1 MLVSWPTGATDLEAH
16 SGEAAHRRAIRISLE
31 FRRPDRHWEGGLDV
45 RPARS
50 AWWGGLMN
58 KQNLKEGVWK
68 QKVLGDLK
76 LVAWISLYLVLF
88 FCALSTYSMLMLHE
102 LNVTNSYF
110 RYGFA
115 IINALV
121 LAKII
126 MIGEYARLGRGHE
139 DKPLIISVVWKAFLF
154 GLLVAAFHILEESV
168 KRLAFHKQ
176 ISFRV
181 DEMLI
186 RNLVVFTFLIPFFAF
201 WELRRVLGEGK
212 LFELFFRRRQSNSD
226 VSIGAQKA

>member
-1 MLVSWPTGATDLEAH
+1 
-16 SGEAAHRRAIRISLE
+16 
-31 FRRPDRHWEGGLDV
+31 
-45 RPARS
+45 
-50 AWWGGLMN
+50 MN
-58 KQNLKEGVWK
+58 NQNLKEGGRK
-68 QKVLGDLK
+68 QKIIGDLK
-76 LVAWISLYLVLF
+76 LVAWISFYLALF

-139 DKPLIISVVWKAFLF
+139 EQPLIISVLWKAFLF

-168 KRLAFHKQ
+168 KRLAFHER
-176 ISFRV
+176 INMRI

-186 RNLVVFTFLIPFFAF
+186 RNLVVFSFLIPFFAF

-212 LFELFFRRRQSNSD
+212 LFDLFFRRTPEANPD
-226 VSIGAQKA
+226 VSVGAQKA

>member
-1 MLVSWPTGATDLEAH
+1 
-16 SGEAAHRRAIRISLE
+16 
-31 FRRPDRHWEGGLDV
+31 
-45 RPARS
+45 
-50 AWWGGLMN
+50 MN
-58 KQNLKEGVWK
+58 NQNLKEGGRK
-68 QKVLGDLK
+68 QKIIGDLK
-76 LVAWISLYLVLF
+76 LVAWISFYLALF

-102 LNVTNSYF
+102 LNVTISYF

-139 DKPLIISVVWKAFLF
+139 EQPLIISVLWKAFLF
-154 GLLVAAFHILEESV
+154 GLLVAAFHILEESI
-168 KRLAFHKQ
+168 KRLAFHER
-176 ISFRV
+176 INVRI

-186 RNLVVFTFLIPFFAF
+186 RNLVVFSFLIPFFAF

-212 LFELFFRRRQSNSD
+212 LFDLFFRRRQQSNPD

>member
-1 MLVSWPTGATDLEAH
+1 
-16 SGEAAHRRAIRISLE
+16 
-31 FRRPDRHWEGGLDV
+31 
-45 RPARS
+45 
-50 AWWGGLMN
+50 MN
-58 KQNLKEGVWK
+58 NEKSKEGAFK
-68 QKVLGDLK
+68 QKIIHELK
-76 LVAWISLYLVLF
+76 TVGWVSLYLALF

-121 LAKII
+121 IAKII
-126 MIGEYARLGRGHE
+126 LIGEYARLGHGKE
-139 DKPLIISVVWKAFLF
+139 DKPLIISVLWKTFLF

-168 KRLAFHKQ
+168 KRLVLHKQ

-186 RNLVVFTFLIPFFAF
+186 RNLVVFSFLIPFFAF
-201 WELRRVLGEGK
+201 WELRRVLGEGE
-212 LFELFFRRRQSNSD
+212 LFDLFFRKRTISESH
-226 VSIGAQKA
+226 VSGGFPKGGRG